1 MTIITAGADA
11 NVHFDPTGRW
21 IPSFCIAIRQVLAA
35 LFPVGAR

>member
-11 NVHFDPTGRW
+11 NAHFDPSRRRSSPLLAVMG
-21 IPSFCIAIRQVLAA
+21 QVLAA